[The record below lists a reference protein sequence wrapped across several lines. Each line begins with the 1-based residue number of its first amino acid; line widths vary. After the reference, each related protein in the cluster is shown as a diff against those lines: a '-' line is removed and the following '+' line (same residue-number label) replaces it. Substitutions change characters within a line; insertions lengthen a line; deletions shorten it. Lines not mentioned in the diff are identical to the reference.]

1 MGYAIAWFVLVVVVF
16 FFLVVRPQRRSMA
29 AHQVFVANLEL
40 GDEVITTSGIYGT
53 IRSLR
58 DDTVELEIANGVT
71 IKVARPA
78 VARMAQEPAELEE
91 ARLSDP

>member
-16 FFLVVRPQRRSMA
+16 FFLVVRPQRRSIA
-29 AHQVFVANLEL
+29 AHRVFIGSLEL

-53 IRSLR
+53 VRALR
-58 DDTVELEIANGVT
+58 DDTVELEIADGVT

-78 VARMAQEPAELEE
+78 VARMAQELTELEDGE
-91 ARLSDP
+91 AV